1 MYNFIIKIILYLILS
16 YSLINYYYFFVWY
29 LGDDQMII
37 EDALKLSLH
46 SSLPMFVFLF
56 LIHIFYYPK
65 VNENHALVISFP
77 PIILL
82 FFINLG
88 FITSTSNLY
97 YFQLYQI
104 PEYFDFLR
112 SFELGLTLILIS
124 LMLLIVSLNT
134 FKKFNEDPIPTSST
148 MLIISQNIYKYT
160 RNPMYLAMLI
170 LQVGVGMILSMIHI
184 IFFTVLTYIVFKYY
198 VITPEEIYLE
208 KKFKMKYI
216 NYKRLVNRWF

>member
-1 MYNFIIKIILYLILS
+1 MFNFIIKMILYLILS
-16 YSLINYYYFFVWY
+16 YSLINYFYFFTWY

-37 EDALKLSLH
+37 EEAFRLSLH
-46 SSLPMFVFLF
+46 SSLPMFMFLF
-56 LIHIFYYPK
+56 LIHVFYYPK

-77 PIILL
+77 PVILL

-97 YFQLYQI
+97 YFQLYKI
-104 PEYFDFLR
+104 PGYFDFLR

-124 LMLLIVSLNT
+124 LMLLIVSLST

>member
-37 EDALKLSLH
+37 EDALRLSLH

-56 LIHIFYYPK
+56 LIHIFYYPR
-65 VNENHALVISFP
+65 VNGNHALVISFP

-97 YFQLYQI
+97 YFQLYKI
-104 PEYFDFLR
+104 PGYFDFLR

-148 MLIISQNIYKYT
+148 MLIINQNIYKYT

-170 LQVGVGMILSMIHI
+170 LQAGIGMILSMIHI
-184 IFFTVLTYIVFKYY
+184 IFFTILTYIVFKYY
-198 VITPEEIYLE
+198 VIIPEEIYLE

>member
-124 LMLLIVSLNT
+124 LMLLKVSLNT

-148 MLIISQNIYKYT
+148 MLIINQNIYKYT

>member
-37 EDALKLSLH
+37 EDALRLSLH

-56 LIHIFYYPK
+56 LIHIFYYPR
-65 VNENHALVISFP
+65 VNGNHALVISFP

-97 YFQLYQI
+97 YFQLYKI
-104 PEYFDFLR
+104 PGYFDFLR

-148 MLIISQNIYKYT
+148 MLIINQNIYKYT

-170 LQVGVGMILSMIHI
+170 LQVGIGMILSMIHI
-184 IFFTVLTYIVFKYY
+184 IFFTVLTYMVFKYY
-198 VITPEEIYLE
+198 VIIPEEIYLE

>member
-148 MLIISQNIYKYT
+148 MLIINQNIYKYT

>member
-1 MYNFIIKIILYLILS
+1 MFNFIIKMILYLILS
-16 YSLINYYYFFVWY
+16 YSLINYFYFFTWY

-37 EDALKLSLH
+37 EEAFRLSLH
-46 SSLPMFVFLF
+46 SSLPMFMFLF
-56 LIHIFYYPK
+56 LIHVFYYPR
-65 VNENHALVISFP
+65 VNRNHALVISFP

-104 PEYFDFLR
+104 PEYLNIFR

-124 LMLLIVSLNT
+124 LTLLIMSLNT
-134 FKKFNEDPIPTSST
+134 FKEVNEDPIPTSST
-148 MLIISQNIYKYT
+148 TLIIDQNIYRYT

-170 LQVGVGMILSMIHI
+170 LQVGIGMILSMIHI
-184 IFFTVLTYIVFKYY
+184 IFFTILTYIVFKYY
-198 VITPEEIYLE
+198 VIIPEEIYLE

>member
-65 VNENHALVISFP
+65 VNENHALVTSFP

>member
-1 MYNFIIKIILYLILS
+1 MFNFIIKIILYLILS

-37 EDALKLSLH
+37 EDAFRLSLH
-46 SSLPMFVFLF
+46 SSLPMFIFLF
-56 LIHIFYYPK
+56 LIHVFYYPK

-77 PIILL
+77 PVILL

-97 YFQLYQI
+97 YFQLYEI
-104 PEYFDFLR
+104 PEYFDVFR

-148 MLIISQNIYKYT
+148 MLIINQNIYKYT

-170 LQVGVGMILSMIHI
+170 LQAGIGMILSMIHI
-184 IFFTVLTYIVFKYY
+184 IFFTVLTYMVFKYY
-198 VITPEEIYLE
+198 VIIPEEIYLE

-216 NYKRLVNRWF
+216 NYKRLVNRWL